1 MALLAS
7 IRPTELQRVVNKQ
20 NILGRSPLQVAA
32 KNGHLQCV
40 LLLLQNQVQSYIKDL
55 VLGKVIIKLFP
66 GSSRRFRQRWN
77 VGFTFGV

>member
-55 VLGKVIIKLFP
+55 VQVIIKLFP